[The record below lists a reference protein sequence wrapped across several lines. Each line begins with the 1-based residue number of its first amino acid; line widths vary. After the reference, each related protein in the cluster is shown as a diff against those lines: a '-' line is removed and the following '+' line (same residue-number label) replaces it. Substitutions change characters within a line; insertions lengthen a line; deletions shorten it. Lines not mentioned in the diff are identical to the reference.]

1 MKYSYDP
8 PDIIKKLF
16 NVFQWNSNSS
26 KILFTF
32 DDGPI
37 PETTP
42 GILDFLNQNKIKA
55 LFFCVGNNVKK
66 NPGLVKDI
74 ISENH
79 TIGNHTSNHKRLTR
93 LSGEEIRKEIFEF
106 NSILKK
112 NFNYDVK
119 YIRPPHGRFNKSV
132 VSQINKANLKPV
144 MWSMLTRDY
153 KNDLNLVK
161 FGISKYLQS
170 NSIIVLHDSLK
181 SKDIIIDSLK
191 FILEK
196 VNEKNFHIG
205 EPSECLR

>member
-16 NVFQWNSNSS
+16 NVFQWNSKND

-37 PETTP
+37 PEVTP
-42 GILDFLNQNKIKA
+42 GILDFLNKNKIKA
-55 LFFCVGNNVKK
+55 LFFCVGNNINK
-66 NPGLVKDI
+66 NSGLVKDI

-79 TIGNHTSNHKRLTR
+79 TIGNHTFNHKRLTR
-93 LSGEEIRKEIFEF
+93 LKEEEIQKEITDF
-106 NSILKK
+106 NIILKEK
-112 NFNYDVK
+112 YNYDVK
-119 YIRPPHGRFNKSV
+119 YFRPPHGRFNKSV
-132 VSQINKANLKPV
+132 VSQINKANLEPV
-144 MWSMLTRDY
+144 MWSLLTGDY
-153 KNDLNLVK
+153 KNDINLVK
-161 FGISKYLQS
+161 FGISKYLRS

-196 VNEKNFHIG
+196 INEKNYRIG

>member
-16 NVFQWNSNSS
+16 NVFQWNSKND

-37 PETTP
+37 PEVTP
-42 GILDFLNQNKIKA
+42 GILDFLNKNKIKV
-55 LFFCVGNNVKK
+55 LFFCVGNNINK
-66 NPGLVKDI
+66 NSGLVKDI

-79 TIGNHTSNHKRLTR
+79 TIGNHTFNHKRLTR
-93 LSGEEIRKEIFEF
+93 LKEEEIQKEITDF
-106 NSILKK
+106 NIILKEK
-112 NFNYDVK
+112 YNYDVK
-119 YIRPPHGRFNKSV
+119 YFRPPHGRFNKSV
-132 VSQINKANLKPV
+132 VSQINKANLEPV
-144 MWSMLTRDY
+144 MWSLLTGDY
-153 KNDLNLVK
+153 KNDINLVK
-161 FGISKYLQS
+161 FGISKYLRS

-196 VNEKNFHIG
+196 INEKNYRIG

>member
-1 MKYSYDP
+1 MKYSYNP
-8 PDIIKKLF
+8 PDVIKKLF
-16 NVFQWNSNSS
+16 NVFQWNSNCN

-42 GILDFLNQNKIKA
+42 VILDFLKQNKIKA
-55 LFFCVGNNVKK
+55 LFFCVGNNIKK

-79 TIGNHTSNHKRLTR
+79 TIGNHTFNHKRLTQ
-93 LSGEEIRKEIFEF
+93 LSKVEIWKEISEF
-106 NSILKK
+106 NSILKE
-112 NFNYDVK
+112 NYHYEVK

-132 VSQINKANLKPV
+132 VSQINKANLRPV
-144 MWSMLTRDY
+144 MWSMLTKDY
-153 KNDLNLVK
+153 KKDLNLVK

-181 SKDIIIDSLK
+181 SKEIIIDSLN

-196 VNEKNFHIG
+196 INEKNFRIG
-205 EPSECLR
+205 EPSECLK